1 MQTREEHLK
10 WCKQRAMEYVKTG
23 DYQQAVASM
32 LSDLRK
38 HPENTPAA
46 TGICAQLG
54 IMELTRGPTRESITR
69 YIEGFN

>member
-10 WCKQRAMEYVKTG
+10 WCKQRAMEYVKAG

-38 HPENTPAA
+38 HPENEAA
-46 TGICAQLG
+46 ADGICAQLG
-54 IMELTRGPTRESITR
+54 IMELMRGPTRESITR